1 MTQMH
6 PFPAPVGLW
15 VRKGN
20 PSLLYSQTQPT
31 RLDVQ
36 FHIHRSCSAEMQTG
50 ECWVAVLYSQHRGL
64 RRQKDLQEGIWQ
76 LSSVNPAA
84 SNRHSHRGLSP
95 GQLSICQVNLTSS
108 SAWRIAG
115 QGAGLAATEDMM
127 ERVEGRSGVSTTCPR
142 RCSCDPAQSVQC
154 YRATEIP
161 REIPFTTRRLYISH
175 SKIKQLQIA
184 DFRRMSALEELVL
197 SCSGTESIENNTF
210 KALSTLKSLE
220 LYKNQLQQIPT
231 FLPSGLEILKLAD
244 NSINTLHASDFEGL
258 MKLRVLDIRN
268 NLIATLPPSAFSSLC
283 NLQSLILD
291 GNHMESVSAPLQLP
305 RLKYLSMA
313 DNKLNSFPTNFFAS
327 FKNLQFLSL
336 SGNFLTKVPL
346 DLPKSL
352 LSLKLEK
359 NQLKTVRLR
368 DMKHLENLSEFFL
381 SENQLTSVDGAQLLP
396 NLTTLE
402 LSKNQL
408 HTMPLRLPGR
418 LQKLDCSDNL
428 IQRVTA
434 QDFQGLQDLKHLFL
448 DNNAVSTFEAGAL
461 QQCVQLSN
469 LALEQNLLISIPL
482 RLPDTLARLD
492 LKGNDIQDV
501 GEQELKDLKQ
511 LQVLNLRNNKISAL
525 DRKVL
530 EYLPR
535 LRHLYL
541 DGNPWNCT
549 CDLLRTRRALVAKGT
564 DVRGGQCAAPAE
576 SRGESWMS
584 SKKILQQCEENLSSM
599 ERGKEDRKK
608 MKPNEAFSVGVNAD
622 DDYYDYELD

>member
-1 MTQMH
+1 MY
-6 PFPAPVGLW
+6 L
-15 VRKGN
+15 
-20 PSLLYSQTQPT
+20 SCLLVALS
-31 RLDVQ
+31 
-36 FHIHRSCSAEMQTG
+36 FHSA
-50 ECWVAVLYSQHRGL
+50 
-64 RRQKDLQEGIWQ
+64 
-76 LSSVNPAA
+76 LSS
-84 SNRHSHRGLSP
+84 
-95 GQLSICQVNLTSS
+95 
-108 SAWRIAG
+108 
-115 QGAGLAATEDMM
+115 
-127 ERVEGRSGVSTTCPR
+127 TCPR

-175 SKIKQLQIA
+175 SKIKQLQFT
-184 DFRRMSALEELVL
+184 DFRRMSVLEELVL

-210 KALSTLKSLE
+210 KDLSTLKSLE
-220 LYKNQLQQIPT
+220 LCKNQLKQIPT

-244 NSINTLHASDFEGL
+244 NSINALHTSDFAGL
-258 MKLRVLDIRN
+258 IKLRVLDLRN
-268 NLIATLPPSAFSSLC
+268 NLIATLPPSAFSSLY

-291 GNHMESVSAPLQLP
+291 GNNMESLSAPLRLP
-305 RLKYLSMA
+305 RLMYLSMD
-313 DNKLNSFPTNFFAS
+313 DNKLHSFPTNFFAS
-327 FKNLQFLSL
+327 FQSLHFLSL
-336 SGNFLTKVPL
+336 SGNLLIKVPP

-359 NQLKTVRLR
+359 NQLKIVRLQ
-368 DMKHLENLSEFFL
+368 DVKHLENLSEFFL
-381 SENQLTSVDGAQLLP
+381 SENQLTSIDGAQLLP

-408 HTMPLRLPGR
+408 HAVPLRLPGR
-418 LQKLDCSDNL
+418 LQKLDCSNNL

-461 QQCVQLSN
+461 QQCAQLSN
-469 LALEQNLLISIPL
+469 LALEQNLLSSIPL
-482 RLPDTLARLD
+482 RQVNLRTANTLARLD
-492 LKGNDIQDV
+492 LKGNDIEDV

-511 LQVLNLRNNKISAL
+511 LQVLNLRNNKISVL
-525 DRKVL
+525 DRKIL

-564 DVRGGQCAAPAE
+564 DVRGGQCAAPAQ

-584 SKKILQQCEENLSSM
+584 SKKILQQCEDNLSST
-599 ERGKEDRKK
+599 ERSKEDRKK
-608 MKPNEAFSVGVNAD
+608 IMRPNEASSVGVNTD
-622 DDYYDYELD
+622 DEYYDYELD

>member
-1 MTQMH
+1 MY
-6 PFPAPVGLW
+6 L
-15 VRKGN
+15 
-20 PSLLYSQTQPT
+20 SYLLVVLS
-31 RLDVQ
+31 
-36 FHIHRSCSAEMQTG
+36 FHSA
-50 ECWVAVLYSQHRGL
+50 L
-64 RRQKDLQEGIWQ
+64 
-76 LSSVNPAA
+76 
-84 SNRHSHRGLSP
+84 
-95 GQLSICQVNLTSS
+95 
-108 SAWRIAG
+108 
-115 QGAGLAATEDMM
+115 
-127 ERVEGRSGVSTTCPR
+127 STTCPR
-142 RCSCDPAQSVQC
+142 RCSCDPSQSVQC

-175 SKIKQLQIA
+175 SKIKQLQFT
-184 DFRRMSALEELVL
+184 DFRRMSVLEELVL

-220 LYKNQLQQIPT
+220 LCKNQLRQIPI

-244 NSINTLHASDFEGL
+244 NSINTLHASEFAGL
-258 MKLRVLDIRN
+258 MKLRVLDLRN
-268 NLIATLPPSAFSSLC
+268 NLIATLPPSAFSSLY

-291 GNHMESVSAPLQLP
+291 GNNMESVSAPLKLP
-305 RLKYLSMA
+305 KLMYLSMA

-327 FKNLQFLSL
+327 FQSLHFLSL
-336 SGNFLTKVPL
+336 SGNFLTKMPL

-352 LSLKLEK
+352 VSLKLEK
-359 NQLKTVRLR
+359 NQLKIVRLR
-368 DMKHLENLSEFFL
+368 DVKHLENLSELLL
-381 SENQLTSVDGAQLLP
+381 SENQLTSIDGAQLLP
-396 NLTTLE
+396 NLKTLE

-408 HTMPLRLPGR
+408 HTLPLRLPGR
-418 LQKLDCSDNL
+418 LQKLDCSNNL

-448 DNNAVSTFEAGAL
+448 DNNVVSTFEAGAL
-461 QQCVQLSN
+461 QQCAQLSN
-469 LALEQNLLISIPL
+469 LALEQNLLSSIPL
-482 RLPDTLARLD
+482 RQVNLGTADTLARLD
-492 LKGNDIQDV
+492 LKGNDIEDV

-511 LQVLNLRNNKISAL
+511 LQVLNLRNNKISLL

-564 DVRGGQCAAPAE
+564 DVRGGQCAAPAQ

-584 SKKILQQCEENLSSM
+584 SKKILQYCEDNLSSM

-608 MKPNEAFSVGVNAD
+608 MKPNEASSIGVNTD

>member
-1 MTQMH
+1 MYL
-6 PFPAPVGLW
+6 PY
-15 VRKGN
+15 
-20 PSLLYSQTQPT
+20 LLVIVFS
-31 RLDVQ
+31 
-36 FHIHRSCSAEMQTG
+36 F
-50 ECWVAVLYSQHRGL
+50 
-64 RRQKDLQEGIWQ
+64 
-76 LSSVNPAA
+76 
-84 SNRHSHRGLSP
+84 HRGLS
-95 GQLSICQVNLTSS
+95 T
-108 SAWRIAG
+108 A
-115 QGAGLAATEDMM
+115 
-127 ERVEGRSGVSTTCPR
+127 CPR

-175 SKIKQLQIA
+175 SKIKQLQIT

-220 LYKNQLQQIPT
+220 LYKNQLTQIPT
-231 FLPSGLEILKLAD
+231 FLPPGLEILKLAG

-268 NLIATLPPSAFSSLC
+268 NLIVTLPPSAFSSLC

-291 GNHMESVSAPLQLP
+291 GNNMESVSAPLKLP
-305 RLKYLSMA
+305 RLKYLS
-313 DNKLNSFPTNFFAS
+313 
-327 FKNLQFLSL
+327 QFLSL
-336 SGNFLTKVPL
+336 SGNLLTKVPP

-359 NQLKTVRLR
+359 NQLKTIRLR

-381 SENQLTSVDGAQLLP
+381 SENQLTSIEGAQLLP

-418 LQKLDCSDNL
+418 LQKLDCSNNL

-448 DNNAVSTFEAGAL
+448 DNNAVSLFEAGAL
-461 QQCVQLSN
+461 QQCAQLSN

-482 RLPDTLARLD
+482 RQVNLRTADTLARLD
-492 LKGNDIQDV
+492 LKGNDIEDV

-584 SKKILQQCEENLSSM
+584 SKKILQQCEDNLSSM

-608 MKPNEAFSVGVNAD
+608 MKPNEASSIGVNTD

>member
-1 MTQMH
+1 MYLSYFLVFLF
-6 PFPAPVGLW
+6 PFHSGL
-15 VRKGN
+15 
-20 PSLLYSQTQPT
+20 
-31 RLDVQ
+31 
-36 FHIHRSCSAEMQTG
+36 
-50 ECWVAVLYSQHRGL
+50 
-64 RRQKDLQEGIWQ
+64 
-76 LSSVNPAA
+76 
-84 SNRHSHRGLSP
+84 
-95 GQLSICQVNLTSS
+95 
-108 SAWRIAG
+108 
-115 QGAGLAATEDMM
+115 
-127 ERVEGRSGVSTTCPR
+127 STTCPR
-142 RCSCDPAQSVQC
+142 RCSCDSAQSVQC
-154 YRATEIP
+154 YRTTEIP
-161 REIPFTTRRLYISH
+161 REIPSATKRLYVSH
-175 SKIKQLQIA
+175 GKIKQLQIT
-184 DFRRMSALEELVL
+184 DFKRMSALEELVL

-210 KALSTLKSLE
+210 QTLSTLKSLE
-220 LYKNQLQQIPT
+220 LYKNQLKHIPT
-231 FLPSGLEILKLAD
+231 LLPSGLEILKLGD
-244 NSINTLHASDFEGL
+244 NSINSLHASDFEGL
-258 MKLRVLDIRN
+258 RKLRVLDIRN
-268 NLIATLPPSAFSSLC
+268 NLIVTLPLSAFSSLC
-283 NLQSLILD
+283 NLQSLVLD
-291 GNHMESVSAPLQLP
+291 GNNMESVSAPP
-305 RLKYLSMA
+305 
-313 DNKLNSFPTNFFAS
+313 KL
-327 FKNLQFLSL
+327 NLQFLSL

-359 NQLKTVRLR
+359 NRLKTIRLR

-381 SENQLTSVDGAQLLP
+381 SENQLSSIDGAQLLP

-418 LQKLDCSDNL
+418 LQKLDCSNNL

-448 DNNAVSTFEAGAL
+448 DNNAVHMFEAGAL
-461 QQCVQLSN
+461 QQCAQLSN

-482 RLPDTLARLD
+482 RQVNLRIADTLARLD
-492 LKGNDIQDV
+492 LKGNGIEDV

-525 DRKVL
+525 DRKVV

-549 CDLLRTRRALVAKGT
+549 CDLLRTRRALMAKGT

-584 SKKILQQCEENLSSM
+584 SKKILQQCQDNLSSM
-599 ERGKEDRKK
+599 EKGKEDRKK
-608 MKPNEAFSVGVNAD
+608 MKPQDTSSITVNTD

>member
-1 MTQMH
+1 MY
-6 PFPAPVGLW
+6 L
-15 VRKGN
+15 
-20 PSLLYSQTQPT
+20 SYLLVILFS
-31 RLDVQ
+31 
-36 FHIHRSCSAEMQTG
+36 FHS
-50 ECWVAVLYSQHRGL
+50 
-64 RRQKDLQEGIWQ
+64 
-76 LSSVNPAA
+76 
-84 SNRHSHRGLSP
+84 GLS
-95 GQLSICQVNLTSS
+95 N
-108 SAWRIAG
+108 
-115 QGAGLAATEDMM
+115 
-127 ERVEGRSGVSTTCPR
+127 TCPR
-142 RCSCDPAQSVQC
+142 RCSCDSAQSVQC

-175 SKIKQLQIA
+175 SKIKKLQFT
-184 DFRRMSALEELVL
+184 DFRKMSVLEELVL

-220 LYKNQLQQIPT
+220 LCKNQLKQIPT

-244 NSINTLHASDFEGL
+244 NFINTLHATDFVGL
-258 MKLRVLDIRN
+258 LKLKVLDIRN

-291 GNHMESVSAPLQLP
+291 GNNMESVSASFKLP

-327 FKNLQFLSL
+327 FQNLQFLSV

-368 DMKHLENLSEFFL
+368 DVKHLENLSELFL
-381 SENQLTSVDGAQLLP
+381 SENQLTSIDGAQLLP

-408 HTMPLRLPGR
+408 HTMPLRLPSR
-418 LQKLDCSDNL
+418 LQKLDCSNNL

-448 DNNAVSTFEAGAL
+448 DNNAVHMFEAGAL
-461 QQCVQLSN
+461 QQCAQLSN
-469 LALEQNLLISIPL
+469 LALEQNLLLSIPL
-482 RLPDTLARLD
+482 RQVNLRAADTLARLD
-492 LKGNDIQDV
+492 LKGNGIEDV

-564 DVRGGQCAAPAE
+564 DVRGGQCAVPAE

-584 SKKILQQCEENLSSM
+584 SKKILQQCEDNPSST
-599 ERGKEDRKK
+599 ERGKEDRRK
-608 MKPNEAFSVGVNAD
+608 MKPDEASSIGVNTD

>member
-1 MTQMH
+1 MYLPQ
-6 PFPAPVGLW
+6 
-15 VRKGN
+15 
-20 PSLLYSQTQPT
+20 LLVIIFS
-31 RLDVQ
+31 
-36 FHIHRSCSAEMQTG
+36 FH
-50 ECWVAVLYSQHRGL
+50 
-64 RRQKDLQEGIWQ
+64 
-76 LSSVNPAA
+76 
-84 SNRHSHRGLSP
+84 
-95 GQLSICQVNLTSS
+95 
-108 SAWRIAG
+108 
-115 QGAGLAATEDMM
+115 
-127 ERVEGRSGVSTTCPR
+127 SGFSTTCPR

-154 YRATEIP
+154 YRTTEIP

-175 SKIKQLQIA
+175 SKIKQLQIT

-197 SCSGTESIENNTF
+197 SCSGTELIENNTF
-210 KALSTLKSLE
+210 KALSNLKSLE
-220 LYKNQLQQIPT
+220 LYKNQLKQMPT

-258 MKLRVLDIRN
+258 MKLKVLDIRN
-268 NLIATLPPSAFSSLC
+268 NLIATLPPSVFSSLC

-291 GNHMESVSAPLQLP
+291 GNNIESVSAPLKLP

-327 FKNLQFLSL
+327 FQNLQFLSL

-359 NQLKTVRLR
+359 NQLKTIRLR
-368 DMKHLENLSEFFL
+368 DIKHLENLSEFFL
-381 SENQLTSVDGAQLLP
+381 SENQLTSIDGAQLLP

-402 LSKNQL
+402 ISKNQL
-408 HTMPLRLPGR
+408 HTMPLRLPSR
-418 LQKLDCSDNL
+418 LQKLDCSNNM

-434 QDFQGLQDLKHLFL
+434 QEFQGLQELKHLFL
-448 DNNAVSTFEAGAL
+448 DNNAVSMFEAGAL
-461 QQCVQLSN
+461 QKCAQLSN

-482 RLPDTLARLD
+482 RQVNLRTANTLARLD
-492 LKGNDIQDV
+492 LKGNDIEDV
-501 GEQELKDLKQ
+501 GEQELKDLKL

-564 DVRGGQCAAPAE
+564 DVRGGQCATPAE

-584 SKKILQQCEENLSSM
+584 SKKILQQCEDNLSSM

-608 MKPNEAFSVGVNAD
+608 MKPNEASSIGVNTD

>member
-1 MTQMH
+1 MH
-6 PFPAPVGLW
+6 L
-15 VRKGN
+15 
-20 PSLLYSQTQPT
+20 SHLLVIVFS
-31 RLDVQ
+31 
-36 FHIHRSCSAEMQTG
+36 FHS
-50 ECWVAVLYSQHRGL
+50 
-64 RRQKDLQEGIWQ
+64 
-76 LSSVNPAA
+76 
-84 SNRHSHRGLSP
+84 GLS
-95 GQLSICQVNLTSS
+95 
-108 SAWRIAG
+108 
-115 QGAGLAATEDMM
+115 AA
-127 ERVEGRSGVSTTCPR
+127 CPR

-175 SKIKQLQIA
+175 SKIKQLQIT

-220 LYKNQLQQIPT
+220 LYKNQLTQIPT

-244 NSINTLHASDFEGL
+244 NSINTLHESDFEGL

-268 NLIATLPPSAFSSLC
+268 NLITTLPPSAFSSLC

-291 GNHMESVSAPLQLP
+291 GNSMESVSAPLKLP
-305 RLKYLSMA
+305 MLKYLSMA
-313 DNKLNSFPTNFFAS
+313 DNKLNSFPSNFFVS
-327 FKNLQFLSL
+327 FQNLQFLSL

-359 NQLKTVRLR
+359 NQLKTIRLR
-368 DMKHLENLSEFFL
+368 DTKHLENLSEFFL
-381 SENQLTSVDGAQLLP
+381 SENQLTSIDGAQLLP

-408 HTMPLRLPGR
+408 HNLPPRLPSR
-418 LQKLDCSDNL
+418 LQKLDCSNNL

-448 DNNAVSTFEAGAL
+448 DNNAVSMFEAGAL
-461 QQCVQLSN
+461 QQCAQLSN

-482 RLPDTLARLD
+482 RQVNPRTADTLARLD
-492 LKGNDIQDV
+492 LKGNDIEDV
-501 GEQELKDLKQ
+501 GEQELKDLRQ

-564 DVRGGQCAAPAE
+564 DVRGGQCVAPAE

-584 SKKILQQCEENLSSM
+584 SKKILQQCEDNVSSM

-608 MKPNEAFSVGVNAD
+608 MKSSEASSVGVNTD

>member
-1 MTQMH
+1 MYLSYLFFIFFSFH
-6 PFPAPVGLW
+6 NGL
-15 VRKGN
+15 
-20 PSLLYSQTQPT
+20 
-31 RLDVQ
+31 
-36 FHIHRSCSAEMQTG
+36 
-50 ECWVAVLYSQHRGL
+50 
-64 RRQKDLQEGIWQ
+64 
-76 LSSVNPAA
+76 
-84 SNRHSHRGLSP
+84 
-95 GQLSICQVNLTSS
+95 
-108 SAWRIAG
+108 
-115 QGAGLAATEDMM
+115 
-127 ERVEGRSGVSTTCPR
+127 STTCPR
-142 RCSCDPAQSVQC
+142 RCSCDPAHSVQC

-175 SKIKQLQIA
+175 SKIKQLQIT

-197 SCSGTESIENNTF
+197 SCSGTESIESNTF
-210 KALSTLKSLE
+210 KSLSTLKSLE
-220 LYKNQLQQIPT
+220 LYKNQLKQIPT
-231 FLPSGLEILKLAD
+231 FLPSGLEVLKLAD
-244 NSINTLHASDFEGL
+244 NSINVLHASDFEGL

-268 NLIATLPPSAFSSLC
+268 NLIATLPPTAFSSLC
-283 NLQSLILD
+283 NLQTLILD
-291 GNHMESVSAPLQLP
+291 GNNMESLSAALKLP

-313 DNKLNSFPTNFFAS
+313 DNKLNSFPANFFTS
-327 FKNLQFLSL
+327 FQNLQFLSL

-359 NQLKTVRLR
+359 NQLKTIRLR

-381 SENQLTSVDGAQLLP
+381 SENQLSSIDGAQLLP

-402 LSKNQL
+402 LSQNQL
-408 HTMPLRLPGR
+408 HTLPPRLPSR
-418 LQKLDCSDNL
+418 LQKLDCSNNH
-428 IQRVTA
+428 IRRVTA

-448 DNNAVSTFEAGAL
+448 DNNAVSVFEAGAL
-461 QQCVQLSN
+461 QQCAQLSN

-482 RLPDTLARLD
+482 RQVNLRAGGSQVLPDTLARLD
-492 LKGNDIQDV
+492 LKGNDIEDV

-584 SKKILQQCEENLSSM
+584 SKKILQQCEDNLSSM
-599 ERGKEDRKK
+599 EGGKEDRKK
-608 MKPNEAFSVGVNAD
+608 MKPSEASSIGVNTD
-622 DDYYDYELD
+622 DDYYDYEID

>member
-1 MTQMH
+1 
-6 PFPAPVGLW
+6 
-15 VRKGN
+15 
-20 PSLLYSQTQPT
+20 
-31 RLDVQ
+31 
-36 FHIHRSCSAEMQTG
+36 
-50 ECWVAVLYSQHRGL
+50 
-64 RRQKDLQEGIWQ
+64 
-76 LSSVNPAA
+76 
-84 SNRHSHRGLSP
+84 
-95 GQLSICQVNLTSS
+95 
-108 SAWRIAG
+108 
-115 QGAGLAATEDMM
+115 
-127 ERVEGRSGVSTTCPR
+127 
-142 RCSCDPAQSVQC
+142 
-154 YRATEIP
+154 
-161 REIPFTTRRLYISH
+161 
-175 SKIKQLQIA
+175 KIT

-210 KALSTLKSLE
+210 KALSTLKTLE
-220 LYKNQLQQIPT
+220 LYKNQLKQIPT

-244 NSINTLHASDFEGL
+244 NSISALHASDFEGL

-291 GNHMESVSAPLQLP
+291 GNKMEFVSAPLKLP
-305 RLKYLSMA
+305 RLKYLSMV
-313 DNKLNSFPTNFFAS
+313 DNKLSSLPNNFFVS
-327 FKNLQFLSL
+327 FQNLQFLSL

-368 DMKHLENLSEFFL
+368 DMKHLENLAEFFL

-408 HTMPLRLPGR
+408 HAMPLRLPSR
-418 LQKLDCSDNL
+418 LQKLDCSNNL

-434 QDFQGLQDLKHLFL
+434 QNFQGLQDLKHLFL
-448 DNNAVSTFEAGAL
+448 DNNAVRMFEAGAL
-461 QQCVQLSN
+461 QQCAQLSN

-482 RLPDTLARLD
+482 RQVNVRTADTLARLD
-492 LKGNDIQDV
+492 LKGNDIEDV

-564 DVRGGQCAAPAE
+564 DVRGGQCVAPAE

-584 SKKILQQCEENLSSM
+584 SKKILQQCEDNVSST
-599 ERGKEDRKK
+599 ERSKEDRKK
-608 MKPNEAFSVGVNAD
+608 MKANEASNIGVNTD

>member
-1 MTQMH
+1 MY
-6 PFPAPVGLW
+6 L
-15 VRKGN
+15 
-20 PSLLYSQTQPT
+20 SYLLVALSFYS
-31 RLDVQ
+31 
-36 FHIHRSCSAEMQTG
+36 A
-50 ECWVAVLYSQHRGL
+50 
-64 RRQKDLQEGIWQ
+64 
-76 LSSVNPAA
+76 
-84 SNRHSHRGLSP
+84 
-95 GQLSICQVNLTSS
+95 LTS
-108 SAWRIAG
+108 
-115 QGAGLAATEDMM
+115 
-127 ERVEGRSGVSTTCPR
+127 TCPR

-175 SKIKQLQIA
+175 SKIKQLQFT
-184 DFRRMSALEELVL
+184 DFRRMSVLEELVL

-220 LYKNQLQQIPT
+220 LCKNQLKQIPT

-244 NSINTLHASDFEGL
+244 NSINALHASDFAGL
-258 MKLRVLDIRN
+258 MKLRVLDLRN
-268 NLIATLPPSAFSSLC
+268 NLIATLPPSAFSSLY

-291 GNHMESVSAPLQLP
+291 GNNMKSVSAPLRLP
-305 RLKYLSMA
+305 RLMYLSMA

-327 FKNLQFLSL
+327 FQSLHFLSL

-359 NQLKTVRLR
+359 NQLKIVRLQ
-368 DMKHLENLSEFFL
+368 DVKHLENLSEFLL
-381 SENQLTSVDGAQLLP
+381 SENELTSIDGAQLLS

-408 HTMPLRLPGR
+408 HTVPLRLPSR
-418 LQKLDCSDNL
+418 LQKLDCSNNL

-434 QDFQGLQDLKHLFL
+434 QDFQGLQDLRHLFL
-448 DNNAVSTFEAGAL
+448 DHNAVSTFEAGAL
-461 QQCVQLSN
+461 QQCAQLSN
-469 LALEQNLLISIPL
+469 LALEQNLLSSIPL
-482 RLPDTLARLD
+482 RQVNLRTADTLARLD
-492 LKGNDIQDV
+492 LKGNDIEDV

-511 LQVLNLRNNKISAL
+511 LQVLNLRNNKISLL

-549 CDLLRTRRALVAKGT
+549 CDLFRTRRALVAKGT
-564 DVRGGQCAAPAE
+564 DVRGGQCAAPAQ

-584 SKKILQQCEENLSSM
+584 SKKILQQCEDNLSST

-608 MKPNEAFSVGVNAD
+608 MKPNEASSVGMNTD

>member
-1 MTQMH
+1 MYLSYLLVVVFSFH
-6 PFPAPVGLW
+6 SGL
-15 VRKGN
+15 
-20 PSLLYSQTQPT
+20 
-31 RLDVQ
+31 
-36 FHIHRSCSAEMQTG
+36 
-50 ECWVAVLYSQHRGL
+50 
-64 RRQKDLQEGIWQ
+64 
-76 LSSVNPAA
+76 
-84 SNRHSHRGLSP
+84 
-95 GQLSICQVNLTSS
+95 
-108 SAWRIAG
+108 
-115 QGAGLAATEDMM
+115 
-127 ERVEGRSGVSTTCPR
+127 STTCPR
-142 RCSCDPAQSVQC
+142 RCSCDPALSVQC
-154 YRATEIP
+154 YRTTEIP
-161 REIPFTTRRLYISH
+161 REIPFATRRLYISH
-175 SKIKQLQIA
+175 SKIKQLQIT

-220 LYKNQLQQIPT
+220 LYKNQLKQIPT

-244 NSINTLHASDFEGL
+244 NSINILHASDFEGL
-258 MKLRVLDIRN
+258 LKLRVLDIQN
-268 NLIATLPPSAFSSLC
+268 NLIVTLPTSAFSSLF

-291 GNHMESVSAPLQLP
+291 GNNMESVSAPLKLP

-327 FKNLQFLSL
+327 FQNLQFLSL

-359 NQLKTVRLR
+359 NQLKTIRLR
-368 DMKHLENLSEFFL
+368 DMKHLENLYEFFL
-381 SENQLTSVDGAQLLP
+381 SENQLTSIDGVQLLP

-408 HTMPLRLPGR
+408 HTMPIRLPGR
-418 LQKLDCSDNL
+418 LQKLDCSSNL

-448 DNNAVSTFEAGAL
+448 DNNAVSMFEAGAL
-461 QQCVQLSN
+461 QQCAQLSN

-482 RLPDTLARLD
+482 RQVNLRRADTLARLD
-492 LKGNDIQDV
+492 LKGNDIEDV

-564 DVRGGQCAAPAE
+564 DVRGGQCVAPAE

-584 SKKILQQCEENLSSM
+584 SKKILQQCEDNVSST

-608 MKPNEAFSVGVNAD
+608 MKPSEASSIGGNTD

>member
-1 MTQMH
+1 MD
-6 PFPAPVGLW
+6 VC
-15 VRKGN
+15 
-20 PSLLYSQTQPT
+20 
-31 RLDVQ
+31 RLDV
-36 FHIHRSCSAEMQTG
+36 S
-50 ECWVAVLYSQHRGL
+50 GL
-64 RRQKDLQEGIWQ
+64 
-76 LSSVNPAA
+76 
-84 SNRHSHRGLSP
+84 
-95 GQLSICQVNLTSS
+95 
-108 SAWRIAG
+108 
-115 QGAGLAATEDMM
+115 
-127 ERVEGRSGVSTTCPR
+127 STTCPR
-142 RCSCDPAQSVQC
+142 RCSCDSAQSVQC
-154 YRATEIP
+154 YRTTEIP
-161 REIPFTTRRLYISH
+161 REIPSATKRLYVSH
-175 SKIKQLQIA
+175 GKIKQLQIT
-184 DFRRMSALEELVL
+184 DFKRMSALEELVL

-210 KALSTLKSLE
+210 QTLSTLKSLE
-220 LYKNQLQQIPT
+220 LYKNQLKHIPT
-231 FLPSGLEILKLAD
+231 LLPSGLEILKLGD
-244 NSINTLHASDFEGL
+244 NSINSLHASDFEGL
-258 MKLRVLDIRN
+258 RKLRVLDIRN
-268 NLIATLPPSAFSSLC
+268 NLIVTLPLSAFSSLC
-283 NLQSLILD
+283 NLQSLVLD
-291 GNHMESVSAPLQLP
+291 GNNMES
-305 RLKYLSMA
+305 
-313 DNKLNSFPTNFFAS
+313 
-327 FKNLQFLSL
+327 NLQFLSL

-359 NQLKTVRLR
+359 NRLKTIRLR

-381 SENQLTSVDGAQLLP
+381 SENQLSSIDGAQLLP

-418 LQKLDCSDNL
+418 LQKLDCSNNL

-448 DNNAVSTFEAGAL
+448 DNNAVHMFEAGAL
-461 QQCVQLSN
+461 QQCAQLSN

-492 LKGNDIQDV
+492 LKGNGIEDV

-525 DRKVL
+525 DRKVV

-549 CDLLRTRRALVAKGT
+549 CDLLRTRRALMAKGT

-584 SKKILQQCEENLSSM
+584 SKKILQQCQDNLSSM
-599 ERGKEDRKK
+599 EKGKEDRKK
-608 MKPNEAFSVGVNAD
+608 MKPQDTSSITVNTD

>member
-1 MTQMH
+1 MY
-6 PFPAPVGLW
+6 L
-15 VRKGN
+15 
-20 PSLLYSQTQPT
+20 SYLLVIVFS
-31 RLDVQ
+31 
-36 FHIHRSCSAEMQTG
+36 FHS
-50 ECWVAVLYSQHRGL
+50 
-64 RRQKDLQEGIWQ
+64 
-76 LSSVNPAA
+76 
-84 SNRHSHRGLSP
+84 GLST
-95 GQLSICQVNLTSS
+95 I
-108 SAWRIAG
+108 
-115 QGAGLAATEDMM
+115 
-127 ERVEGRSGVSTTCPR
+127 CPR

-175 SKIKQLQIA
+175 SKIKQLQIT

-220 LYKNQLQQIPT
+220 LYKNQLKQIPT

-244 NSINTLHASDFEGL
+244 NSINTLQTSDFEGL

-291 GNHMESVSAPLQLP
+291 GNNMESVSAPLKLP

-327 FKNLQFLSL
+327 FQNLQFLSL

-359 NQLKTVRLR
+359 NQLKTIRLR

-381 SENQLTSVDGAQLLP
+381 SENQLSSIDGAQLLP

-408 HTMPLRLPGR
+408 HTMPPRLPGR
-418 LQKLDCSDNL
+418 LQKLDCSNNL

-448 DNNAVSTFEAGAL
+448 DNNAVSMFEAGAL
-461 QQCVQLSN
+461 QQCAQLSN

-482 RLPDTLARLD
+482 RQVNLRTADTLARLD
-492 LKGNDIQDV
+492 LKGNDIEDV

-584 SKKILQQCEENLSSM
+584 SKKILQQCEDNLSSM
-599 ERGKEDRKK
+599 EGGKEDRKK
-608 MKPNEAFSVGVNAD
+608 TKPNEASSVAVNTD
-622 DDYYDYELD
+622 DDYYDYEID

>member
-1 MTQMH
+1 MYLSYFLVFLF
-6 PFPAPVGLW
+6 PFHSGL
-15 VRKGN
+15 
-20 PSLLYSQTQPT
+20 
-31 RLDVQ
+31 
-36 FHIHRSCSAEMQTG
+36 
-50 ECWVAVLYSQHRGL
+50 
-64 RRQKDLQEGIWQ
+64 
-76 LSSVNPAA
+76 
-84 SNRHSHRGLSP
+84 
-95 GQLSICQVNLTSS
+95 
-108 SAWRIAG
+108 
-115 QGAGLAATEDMM
+115 
-127 ERVEGRSGVSTTCPR
+127 STTCPR
-142 RCSCDPAQSVQC
+142 RCNCDSAQSVQC
-154 YRATEIP
+154 YRTTEIP
-161 REIPFTTRRLYISH
+161 REIPSTTRRLYISH
-175 SKIKQLQIA
+175 SKIKQLQIT
-184 DFRRMSALEELVL
+184 DFRGLSALEELVL

-210 KALSTLKSLE
+210 RALNTLKSLE
-220 LYKNQLQQIPT
+220 LYKNHLKHIPT
-231 FLPSGLEILKLAD
+231 FLPSGLEILKLGD

-258 MKLRVLDIRN
+258 RKLTVLDIRN
-268 NLIATLPPSAFSSLC
+268 NLLVTLPLSVFSSLC

-291 GNHMESVSAPLQLP
+291 GNKLESVSAPPKLP
-305 RLKYLSMA
+305 RLKYLSMT
-313 DNKLNSFPTNFFAS
+313 DNRLNSFPASFFAA
-327 FKNLQFLSL
+327 FQNLQFLSL
-336 SGNFLTKVPL
+336 RGNFLTKVPL
-346 DLPKSL
+346 DLPRSL

-359 NQLKTVRLR
+359 NRLKTIRFR

-381 SENQLTSVDGAQLLP
+381 SENQLSSIDGAQLLH

-418 LQKLDCSDNL
+418 LQKLDCSNNL

-448 DNNAVSTFEAGAL
+448 DHNAVRMFEAGAL

-492 LKGNDIQDV
+492 LKGNGIEDV

-525 DRKVL
+525 HRKVF
-530 EYLPR
+530 ENLPR

-549 CDLLRTRRALVAKGT
+549 CDLLRTRRALMAKGT

-576 SRGESWMS
+576 SRGENWMS
-584 SKKILQQCEENLSSM
+584 SNKILQQCQDNLSSM
-599 ERGKEDRKK
+599 EKGKEDRKK
-608 MKPNEAFSVGVNAD
+608 MKPHDPSSIGINTD

>member
-1 MTQMH
+1 MYLSYLLVFLFSSH
-6 PFPAPVGLW
+6 SGL
-15 VRKGN
+15 
-20 PSLLYSQTQPT
+20 
-31 RLDVQ
+31 
-36 FHIHRSCSAEMQTG
+36 
-50 ECWVAVLYSQHRGL
+50 
-64 RRQKDLQEGIWQ
+64 
-76 LSSVNPAA
+76 
-84 SNRHSHRGLSP
+84 
-95 GQLSICQVNLTSS
+95 
-108 SAWRIAG
+108 
-115 QGAGLAATEDMM
+115 
-127 ERVEGRSGVSTTCPR
+127 STTCPR

-161 REIPFTTRRLYISH
+161 RDIPSTTRRLYISH
-175 SKIKQLQIA
+175 SKIKQLQIT

-210 KALSTLKSLE
+210 KALNTLKSLE
-220 LYKNQLQQIPT
+220 LYKNQLKQIPT
-231 FLPSGLEILKLAD
+231 FLPPGLEVLKLAD
-244 NSINTLHASDFEGL
+244 NSINILHASDFEGL

-268 NLIATLPPSAFSSLC
+268 NLIATLPLSAFSSLC

-291 GNHMESVSAPLQLP
+291 GNNMESVSAPLKLP
-305 RLKYLSMA
+305 RLKYLSLA
-313 DNKLNSFPTNFFAS
+313 DNKLNSFPTSFFAS
-327 FKNLQFLSL
+327 FQNLQFLSL
-336 SGNFLTKVPL
+336 SGNLLTKVPL

-359 NQLKTVRLR
+359 NRLKTVRLR

-408 HTMPLRLPGR
+408 HAMPPRLPGR
-418 LQKLDCSDNL
+418 LQKLDCSNNL
-428 IQRVTA
+428 IRRVTA

-448 DNNAVSTFEAGAL
+448 DNNAVSMFEAGAL
-461 QQCVQLSN
+461 QQCAQLSN

-482 RLPDTLARLD
+482 RQVTLRIADTLARLD
-492 LKGNDIQDV
+492 LKGNDIEDV

-549 CDLLRTRRALVAKGT
+549 CDLLRTRRVLMAKGT

-584 SKKILQQCEENLSSM
+584 SKKILQQCEDNLSSV
-599 ERGKEDRKK
+599 EKGKENRKK
-608 MKPNEAFSVGVNAD
+608 TRPNESASVAVNTD

>member
-1 MTQMH
+1 MY
-6 PFPAPVGLW
+6 L
-15 VRKGN
+15 
-20 PSLLYSQTQPT
+20 SYLLVVLS
-31 RLDVQ
+31 
-36 FHIHRSCSAEMQTG
+36 FHSA
-50 ECWVAVLYSQHRGL
+50 L
-64 RRQKDLQEGIWQ
+64 
-76 LSSVNPAA
+76 
-84 SNRHSHRGLSP
+84 
-95 GQLSICQVNLTSS
+95 
-108 SAWRIAG
+108 
-115 QGAGLAATEDMM
+115 
-127 ERVEGRSGVSTTCPR
+127 STTCPR

-175 SKIKQLQIA
+175 SKIKQLQFT
-184 DFRRMSALEELVL
+184 DFRRMSVLEELVL

-220 LYKNQLQQIPT
+220 LCKNQLKQIPT

-244 NSINTLHASDFEGL
+244 NSINALHASDFAGL
-258 MKLRVLDIRN
+258 MKLRVLDLRN
-268 NLIATLPPSAFSSLC
+268 NLIATLPLSAFSSLY

-291 GNHMESVSAPLQLP
+291 GNNVESVSAPLRLP

-313 DNKLNSFPTNFFAS
+313 DNKLNLLPTNFFAS
-327 FKNLQFLSL
+327 FQSLHFLSL

-359 NQLKTVRLR
+359 NQLKMVRLR
-368 DMKHLENLSEFFL
+368 DVKHLENLSEFLL
-381 SENQLTSVDGAQLLP
+381 SENQLTSIDGAQLLP

-408 HTMPLRLPGR
+408 HTVPLRLPSR
-418 LQKLDCSDNL
+418 LQKLDCSNNL

-461 QQCVQLSN
+461 QQCAQLSN
-469 LALEQNLLISIPL
+469 LALEQNLLSSIPL
-482 RLPDTLARLD
+482 RQVNLRTADTLARLD

-511 LQVLNLRNNKISAL
+511 LQVLNLRNNKISLL

-530 EYLPR
+530 EHLPR

-564 DVRGGQCAAPAE
+564 DVRGGQCAAPAQ

-584 SKKILQQCEENLSSM
+584 SKKILQQCKDNLSSM

-608 MKPNEAFSVGVNAD
+608 MKPSEAFSIGVNTD

>member
-1 MTQMH
+1 KMT
-6 PFPAPVGLW
+6 
-15 VRKGN
+15 
-20 PSLLYSQTQPT
+20 
-31 RLDVQ
+31 
-36 FHIHRSCSAEMQTG
+36 
-50 ECWVAVLYSQHRGL
+50 
-64 RRQKDLQEGIWQ
+64 
-76 LSSVNPAA
+76 
-84 SNRHSHRGLSP
+84 
-95 GQLSICQVNLTSS
+95 
-108 SAWRIAG
+108 
-115 QGAGLAATEDMM
+115 
-127 ERVEGRSGVSTTCPR
+127 
-142 RCSCDPAQSVQC
+142 
-154 YRATEIP
+154 
-161 REIPFTTRRLYISH
+161 
-175 SKIKQLQIA
+175 

-220 LYKNQLQQIPT
+220 LYKNQLKQIPT

-244 NSINTLHASDFEGL
+244 NSISTLHASDFQGL

-268 NLIATLPPSAFSSLC
+268 NLIATLPPSAFSALC

-291 GNHMESVSAPLQLP
+291 GNNMESVSAPLKLP
-305 RLKYLSMA
+305 RLKYLSMV
-313 DNKLNSFPTNFFAS
+313 DNKLNSFPTNFFVS
-327 FKNLQFLSL
+327 FQNLQFLSL

-368 DMKHLENLSEFFL
+368 DMKHLENLSELFL
-381 SENQLTSVDGAQLLP
+381 SENQLTSIDGAQLLP

-408 HTMPLRLPGR
+408 HTMPLRLPSR
-418 LQKLDCSDNL
+418 LQKLDCSNNL

-434 QDFQGLQDLKHLFL
+434 QNFQGLQDLKHLFL
-448 DNNAVSTFEAGAL
+448 DNNAVSMFEAGAL
-461 QQCVQLSN
+461 QQCAQLSN

-482 RLPDTLARLD
+482 RQVNQRAADTLARLD
-492 LKGNDIQDV
+492 LKGNDIEDV

-564 DVRGGQCAAPAE
+564 DVRGGHCVAPAE

-584 SKKILQQCEENLSSM
+584 SKKILQQCEDNLSSM
-599 ERGKEDRKK
+599 EKGKEDRKK
-608 MKPNEAFSVGVNAD
+608 IKPNEDSSAGINTD

>member
-1 MTQMH
+1 MY
-6 PFPAPVGLW
+6 L
-15 VRKGN
+15 
-20 PSLLYSQTQPT
+20 SYLLVAFS
-31 RLDVQ
+31 
-36 FHIHRSCSAEMQTG
+36 FRSA
-50 ECWVAVLYSQHRGL
+50 
-64 RRQKDLQEGIWQ
+64 
-76 LSSVNPAA
+76 LST
-84 SNRHSHRGLSP
+84 
-95 GQLSICQVNLTSS
+95 I
-108 SAWRIAG
+108 
-115 QGAGLAATEDMM
+115 
-127 ERVEGRSGVSTTCPR
+127 CPR

-161 REIPFTTRRLYISH
+161 REIPFTTRKLYISH
-175 SKIKQLQIA
+175 SKIKQLQFT
-184 DFRRMSALEELVL
+184 DFRRMSVLEELVL
-197 SCSGTESIENNTF
+197 SCSGTELIENNTF

-220 LYKNQLQQIPT
+220 LCKNQLKQIPT

-244 NSINTLHASDFEGL
+244 NSIDALHESDFAGL
-258 MKLRVLDIRN
+258 MKLRVLDLRN
-268 NLIATLPPSAFSSLC
+268 NLIATLLPSAFSSLY

-291 GNHMESVSAPLQLP
+291 GNNLESVSAPLRLP

-313 DNKLNSFPTNFFAS
+313 DNKLISFPTNFFAPFQS
-327 FKNLQFLSL
+327 LHFLSL

-359 NQLKTVRLR
+359 NQLKIVRLR
-368 DMKHLENLSEFFL
+368 DVKHLENLSEFLL
-381 SENQLTSVDGAQLLP
+381 SENQLTSIDGAQLLP

-408 HTMPLRLPGR
+408 HTVPLRLPSR
-418 LQKLDCSDNL
+418 LQKLDCSNNL
-428 IQRVTA
+428 IQRVTV

-461 QQCVQLSN
+461 QQCAQLSN
-469 LALEQNLLISIPL
+469 LALERNLLSSIPL
-482 RLPDTLARLD
+482 RQVNLRTADTLARLD
-492 LKGNDIQDV
+492 LKGNGIEDV

-511 LQVLNLRNNKISAL
+511 LQVLNLRNNKISLL

-564 DVRGGQCAAPAE
+564 DVRGGQCAAPAQ

-584 SKKILQQCEENLSSM
+584 SKKILQQCEDNLSST

-608 MKPNEAFSVGVNAD
+608 MKPNEASSVGVNTD

>member
-1 MTQMH
+1 MY
-6 PFPAPVGLW
+6 L
-15 VRKGN
+15 
-20 PSLLYSQTQPT
+20 SYLLVALS
-31 RLDVQ
+31 
-36 FHIHRSCSAEMQTG
+36 FHSA
-50 ECWVAVLYSQHRGL
+50 L
-64 RRQKDLQEGIWQ
+64 
-76 LSSVNPAA
+76 
-84 SNRHSHRGLSP
+84 
-95 GQLSICQVNLTSS
+95 
-108 SAWRIAG
+108 
-115 QGAGLAATEDMM
+115 
-127 ERVEGRSGVSTTCPR
+127 STTCPR
-142 RCSCDPAQSVQC
+142 RCSCDPTQSVQC
-154 YRATEIP
+154 YRTTEIP

-175 SKIKQLQIA
+175 SKIKQVQFT
-184 DFRRMSALEELVL
+184 DFRRMSVLEELVL

-220 LYKNQLQQIPT
+220 LCKNQLKQIPA

-244 NSINTLHASDFEGL
+244 NSINALHTSDFVGL
-258 MKLRVLDIRN
+258 TKLRMLDLRN
-268 NLIATLPPSAFSSLC
+268 NLIATLSPSAFSSLY

-291 GNHMESVSAPLQLP
+291 GNNMESVSAPLRLP
-305 RLKYLSMA
+305 RLMYLSMA

-327 FKNLQFLSL
+327 FQSLHFLSL

-359 NQLKTVRLR
+359 NQLKIVRLR
-368 DMKHLENLSEFFL
+368 DVKHLENLSEFLL
-381 SENQLTSVDGAQLLP
+381 SENQLTSIDGAQLLP

-408 HTMPLRLPGR
+408 HTVPLRLPSR
-418 LQKLDCSDNL
+418 LQKLDCSNNL

-434 QDFQGLQDLKHLFL
+434 QDFEGLQDLKHLFL

-461 QQCVQLSN
+461 QQCAQLSN
-469 LALEQNLLISIPL
+469 LALEQNLLSSIPQRQVNL
-482 RLPDTLARLD
+482 RTADALARLD
-492 LKGNDIQDV
+492 LKGNDIEDV

-511 LQVLNLRNNKISAL
+511 LQVLNLRNNKISLL

-535 LRHLYL
+535 LRYLYL

-564 DVRGGQCAAPAE
+564 DVRGGQCAAPAQ

-584 SKKILQQCEENLSSM
+584 SKKILQQCEDNLSSM
-599 ERGKEDRKK
+599 ERGREDRKK
-608 MKPNEAFSVGVNAD
+608 MKPNEASSIGVNTD

>member
-1 MTQMH
+1 MY
-6 PFPAPVGLW
+6 L
-15 VRKGN
+15 
-20 PSLLYSQTQPT
+20 SYLLVVFS
-31 RLDVQ
+31 
-36 FHIHRSCSAEMQTG
+36 FHS
-50 ECWVAVLYSQHRGL
+50 
-64 RRQKDLQEGIWQ
+64 
-76 LSSVNPAA
+76 
-84 SNRHSHRGLSP
+84 GLST
-95 GQLSICQVNLTSS
+95 N
-108 SAWRIAG
+108 
-115 QGAGLAATEDMM
+115 
-127 ERVEGRSGVSTTCPR
+127 CPR

-175 SKIKQLQIA
+175 SKIKQLQFT
-184 DFRRMSALEELVL
+184 DFRRMSVLEELVL
-197 SCSGTESIENNTF
+197 SCSGTESIENTTF

-220 LYKNQLQQIPT
+220 LCKNQLKQIPA

-244 NSINTLHASDFEGL
+244 NSINVLHASDFSGL
-258 MKLRVLDIRN
+258 MKLRVLDLRN
-268 NLIATLPPSAFSSLC
+268 NLIATLPPSAFSSLY

-291 GNHMESVSAPLQLP
+291 GNNVESVSAPLKLP

-313 DNKLNSFPTNFFAS
+313 DNQLNSFPTNFFAS
-327 FKNLQFLSL
+327 FQNLQFLSL

-359 NQLKTVRLR
+359 NQLKMVRLR
-368 DMKHLENLSEFFL
+368 DVKHLENLSEFFL
-381 SENQLTSVDGAQLLP
+381 SENQLTSIDGAQLLL

-408 HTMPLRLPGR
+408 HTLPLRLPGR
-418 LQKLDCSDNL
+418 LQKLDCSNNL

-461 QQCVQLSN
+461 QQCAQLSN
-469 LALEQNLLISIPL
+469 LALEQNLLSSIPL
-482 RLPDTLARLD
+482 RQVNLRTAEIPRLPDTLARLD
-492 LKGNDIQDV
+492 LKGNDIEDV

-511 LQVLNLRNNKISAL
+511 LQVLNLRNNKISVL

-584 SKKILQQCEENLSSM
+584 SKKILQQCEDNPSST

-608 MKPNEAFSVGVNAD
+608 MKPNEASSVAVNTD

>member
-1 MTQMH
+1 MYLSYLFVVFFYFH
-6 PFPAPVGLW
+6 SGL
-15 VRKGN
+15 
-20 PSLLYSQTQPT
+20 
-31 RLDVQ
+31 
-36 FHIHRSCSAEMQTG
+36 
-50 ECWVAVLYSQHRGL
+50 
-64 RRQKDLQEGIWQ
+64 
-76 LSSVNPAA
+76 
-84 SNRHSHRGLSP
+84 
-95 GQLSICQVNLTSS
+95 
-108 SAWRIAG
+108 
-115 QGAGLAATEDMM
+115 
-127 ERVEGRSGVSTTCPR
+127 STTCPR

-175 SKIKQLQIA
+175 SKIKQLQIT
-184 DFRRMSALEELVL
+184 DFRRMPALEELVL

-220 LYKNQLQQIPT
+220 LYKNQLKQIPA

-244 NSINTLHASDFEGL
+244 NSINTLQVSDFEGL

-268 NLIATLPPSAFSSLC
+268 NLIVTLPPSPFSSLC

-291 GNHMESVSAPLQLP
+291 GNNMESVSAPLKLP

-313 DNKLNSFPTNFFAS
+313 DNKLNSFPANFFAS
-327 FKNLQFLSL
+327 FQNLQFLSL

-359 NQLKTVRLR
+359 NQLKTIRLR
-368 DMKHLENLSEFFL
+368 DMKQLENLSEFFL
-381 SENQLTSVDGAQLLP
+381 SENQLSSIDGAQLLP

-408 HTMPLRLPGR
+408 HTLPPRLPSR
-418 LQKLDCSDNL
+418 LQKLDCSNNL
-428 IQRVTA
+428 IQRVTG

-448 DNNAVSTFEAGAL
+448 DNNAVSMFEAGAL
-461 QQCVQLSN
+461 QQCAQLSN

-482 RLPDTLARLD
+482 RQVNLMTAGSQVLPDTLARLD
-492 LKGNDIQDV
+492 LKGNDIEDV

-549 CDLLRTRRALVAKGT
+549 CDLLRTRRVLVAKGT
-564 DVRGGQCAAPAE
+564 DVRGGQCVAPAE

-584 SKKILQQCEENLSSM
+584 SKKILQQCEDNLSSM

-608 MKPNEAFSVGVNAD
+608 MKPNEASSVGVNTD

>member
-1 MTQMH
+1 MYLSYLFVIFFYFH
-6 PFPAPVGLW
+6 SGL
-15 VRKGN
+15 
-20 PSLLYSQTQPT
+20 
-31 RLDVQ
+31 
-36 FHIHRSCSAEMQTG
+36 
-50 ECWVAVLYSQHRGL
+50 
-64 RRQKDLQEGIWQ
+64 
-76 LSSVNPAA
+76 
-84 SNRHSHRGLSP
+84 
-95 GQLSICQVNLTSS
+95 
-108 SAWRIAG
+108 
-115 QGAGLAATEDMM
+115 
-127 ERVEGRSGVSTTCPR
+127 STTCPR

-154 YRATEIP
+154 YRATDIP

-175 SKIKQLQIA
+175 SKIKQLQIT

-220 LYKNQLQQIPT
+220 LYKNQLKQIPT
-231 FLPSGLEILKLAD
+231 VLPSGLEILKLAD
-244 NSINTLHASDFEGL
+244 NSINTLQVSDFEGL

-268 NLIATLPPSAFSSLC
+268 NLIVTLPPSPFSSLC

-291 GNHMESVSAPLQLP
+291 GNSMESVSAPLKLP

-313 DNKLNSFPTNFFAS
+313 DNKLNSFPANFFAS
-327 FKNLQFLSL
+327 FQNLQFLGL

-359 NQLKTVRLR
+359 NQLKTIRLR
-368 DMKHLENLSEFFL
+368 DMKQLENLSEFFL
-381 SENQLTSVDGAQLLP
+381 SENQLSSIDGAQLLP

-408 HTMPLRLPGR
+408 HTLPPRLPRR
-418 LQKLDCSDNL
+418 LQKLDCSNNL
-428 IQRVTA
+428 IQRVTG

-448 DNNAVSTFEAGAL
+448 DNNAVSMFEAGAL
-461 QQCVQLSN
+461 QQCAQLSN

-482 RLPDTLARLD
+482 RQLCIVLFLFRLPDTLARLD
-492 LKGNDIQDV
+492 LKGNDIEDV

-584 SKKILQQCEENLSSM
+584 SKKILQQCEDNLSSM

-608 MKPNEAFSVGVNAD
+608 MKPNEASSVGVNTD

>member
-1 MTQMH
+1 MYLSYFFVFLF
-6 PFPAPVGLW
+6 PFHSGL
-15 VRKGN
+15 
-20 PSLLYSQTQPT
+20 
-31 RLDVQ
+31 
-36 FHIHRSCSAEMQTG
+36 
-50 ECWVAVLYSQHRGL
+50 
-64 RRQKDLQEGIWQ
+64 
-76 LSSVNPAA
+76 
-84 SNRHSHRGLSP
+84 
-95 GQLSICQVNLTSS
+95 
-108 SAWRIAG
+108 
-115 QGAGLAATEDMM
+115 
-127 ERVEGRSGVSTTCPR
+127 STTCPR
-142 RCSCDPAQSVQC
+142 RCNCDSAQSVQC
-154 YRATEIP
+154 YRTTEIP
-161 REIPFTTRRLYISH
+161 REIPSTTRRLYISH
-175 SKIKQLQIA
+175 SKIKQLQIT

-197 SCSGTESIENNTF
+197 LCSGTESIENNTF

-220 LYKNQLQQIPT
+220 LYKNHLKHIPM
-231 FLPSGLEILKLAD
+231 FLPSGLEILKLGD
-244 NSINTLHASDFEGL
+244 NSINTLHASDFEDL
-258 MKLRVLDIRN
+258 RKLRVLDIQN
-268 NLIATLPPSAFSSLC
+268 NLIVTLPLSAFSSLC

-291 GNHMESVSAPLQLP
+291 GNKLESVSAPPKLP

-313 DNKLNSFPTNFFAS
+313 DNRLNSFPTSFFAS
-327 FKNLQFLSL
+327 FQNLQFLSL

-352 LSLKLEK
+352 LSLKLDK
-359 NQLKTVRLR
+359 NRLKTIRLR

-381 SENQLTSVDGAQLLP
+381 SENQLSSIDGAQLLP

-408 HTMPLRLPGR
+408 HAMPLRLPGR
-418 LQKLDCSDNL
+418 LQKLDCSNNL

-434 QDFQGLQDLKHLFL
+434 QDFQGLQDLRHLFL
-448 DNNAVSTFEAGAL
+448 DNNAVRMFEAGAL
-461 QQCVQLSN
+461 QQCAQLSN
-469 LALEQNLLISIPL
+469 LALEQNLLITIPL
-482 RLPDTLARLD
+482 RQVNLRIADTLARLD
-492 LKGNDIQDV
+492 LKGNGIEDV

-549 CDLLRTRRALVAKGT
+549 CDLLRTRRALMAKGT

-584 SKKILQQCEENLSSM
+584 SNKILQHCQDNLSSM
-599 ERGKEDRKK
+599 EKGKDRKK
-608 MKPNEAFSVGVNAD
+608 MKPHDPSSTGVNTD